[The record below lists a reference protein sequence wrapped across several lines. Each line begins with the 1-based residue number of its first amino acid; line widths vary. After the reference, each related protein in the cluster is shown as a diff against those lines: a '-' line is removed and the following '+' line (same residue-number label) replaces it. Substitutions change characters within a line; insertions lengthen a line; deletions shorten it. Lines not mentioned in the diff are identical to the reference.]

1 MWNRKPDTVGPQ
13 EDLGLAPTVRNPCRR
28 CPTSPNRRASAS
40 RPPRRATIGPLGLFM
55 LALPLGAQ
63 SLQILPAPSPDSPN
77 TFRIMIVSP
86 PENPVLALQ
95 WRVAVSKGAVI
106 PADGIQPGAAAA
118 AARKEL
124 TCRAVESVGQDA
136 SAYVCILAGGRQ
148 PIPDGPVAMV
158 RLLAQD
164 RDSSVTVRLSG
175 MKAVTIDTKAK
186 IIPDIEAVVP
196 VLTKRE
202 KK

>member
-1 MWNRKPDTVGPQ
+1 MWNWKPATVGPF
-13 EDLGLAPTVRNPCRR
+13 
-28 CPTSPNRRASAS
+28 
-40 RPPRRATIGPLGLFM
+40 GLFV
-55 LALPLGAQ
+55 LAVRLGAQ
-63 SLQILPAPSPDSPN
+63 SLQILPDPSRDGPG

-95 WRVAVSKGAVI
+95 WRVAVSKGAAI
-106 PADGIQPGAAAA
+106 PADGIQASAAAA

-124 TCRAVESVGQDA
+124 TCGAAESGGQNA

-196 VLTKRE
+196 ALTKRE

>member
-1 MWNRKPDTVGPQ
+1 MWNRKPATVGA
-13 EDLGLAPTVRNPCRR
+13 LGLLLLAVR
-28 CPTSPNRRASAS
+28 
-40 RPPRRATIGPLGLFM
+40 
-55 LALPLGAQ
+55 LGAQ
-63 SLQILPAPSPDSPN
+63 SLQILPASSRDAPN
-77 TFRIMIVSP
+77 TFRIMIVAA